1 MKSFLKK
8 IYFFGYKYK
17 CNVCNKSFRK
27 FKVGGLKNKIFT
39 DLSIIGGGYRSNY
52 RCPHCGSNDRIRLVY
67 YFLQN
72 KINFENINKI
82 LHVAPEEKIE
92 NYLKKFNVEYSSLD
106 VNSKNVTFTEDITNL
121 SLEDQSYDFVI
132 CNHVLEH
139 VSNDIKAIEEI
150 YRILKKGGRAVI
162 QVPISLK
169 LDETLEQESHWSDEQ
184 REKYFGQHDHVR
196 LHGRDFPSRLASAGF
211 VVDTYKWWHDESSK
225 LLDKFGFTMNE
236 KIFLCK
242 KI

>member
-1 MKSFLKK
+1 M
-8 IYFFGYKYK
+8 
-17 CNVCNKSFRK
+17 
-27 FKVGGLKNKIFT
+27 
-39 DLSIIGGGYRSNY
+39 
-52 RCPHCGSNDRIRLVY
+52 
-67 YFLQN
+67 
-72 KINFENINKI
+72 
-82 LHVAPEEKIE
+82 
-92 NYLKKFNVEYSSLD
+92 
-106 VNSKNVTFTEDITNL
+106 

-150 YRILKKGGRAVI
+150 YRILKKGGRAII

-169 LDETLEQESHWSDEQ
+169 LEETLEQESNWSDEQ

-196 LHGRDFPSRLASAGF
+196 LHGRDFPFRLASVGF
-211 VVDTYKWWHDESSK
+211 VVDTYKWWQDENSK
-225 LLDKFGFTMNE
+225 LLSKFGFSMNE